1 MKLWG
6 LSVGVERSPLLQL
19 SFKIPGWGS
28 VCLKILLTV
37 FLTVIKITDLQIQRL
52 QSLSYH
58 SLGAT
63 WWPHEGLSGSLAA
76 KCCCLLFC
84 GMVWSRA
91 VHQGPVSKW
100 YWFLSVHIRSYRK
113 SLLLWHLWCNGWHC
127 NTGDPMIQYDIL
139 YIRFGFCED
148 SVVWVVVRVPLADIK
163 TVGLLT
169 LTPVKIQ
176 RNDRCLCA

>member
-1 MKLWG
+1 MGKRKNLAYCIFNCDKDYRFTDPAVTE
-6 LSVGVERSPLLQL
+6 LKL
-19 SFKIPGWGS
+19 SFIRSHLMTSWRTFWLHNGR
-28 VCLKILLTV
+28 V
-37 FLTVIKITDLQIQRL
+37 
-52 QSLSYH
+52 
-58 SLGAT
+58 
-63 WWPHEGLSGSLAA
+63 
-76 KCCCLLFC
+76 CLLFC

-148 SVVWVVVRVPLADIK
+148 SVVWVTVRVPPADIK
-163 TVGLLT
+163 TVELLT